1 MLGFHHGV
9 ARIPA
14 IGQRG
19 GAELGALQDLDNG
32 AIGQGEFSPDRQRGQ
47 TTNWGAI
54 TGQIL
59 KTRNRRGSTDVI
71 SSLFAFLIH
80 NDDTGY
86 RRLGGQNLI
95 ALSVSLTDLIQF
107 LDGRTG
113 RHRIDARQGIG
124 AQRSPIVQIAFCSR
138 SDTLELGER
147 LAGDLL
153 DVLPGFGSQLHA

>member
-1 MLGFHHGV
+1 M
-9 ARIPA
+9 
-14 IGQRG
+14 
-19 GAELGALQDLDNG
+19 GALQDLDNG

-71 SSLFAFLIH
+71 GSLVAFLIH
-80 NDDTGY
+80 DNDTGD
-86 RRLGGQNLI
+86 RRLSRQNLV
-95 ALSVSLTDLIQF
+95 ALSVGLADLIQF
-107 LDGRTG
+107 LDGRTR

-124 AQRSPIVQIAFCSR
+124 AQRSPIVQIAFCSC
-138 SDTLELGER
+138 SDAVELGER

-153 DVLPGFGSQLHA
+153 DVLPGFGGQLHA